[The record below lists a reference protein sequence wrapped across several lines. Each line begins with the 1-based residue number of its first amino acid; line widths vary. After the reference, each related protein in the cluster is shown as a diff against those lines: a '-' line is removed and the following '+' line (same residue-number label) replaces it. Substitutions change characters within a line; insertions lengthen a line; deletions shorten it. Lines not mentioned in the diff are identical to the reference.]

1 MAVDT
6 WKRWTLCATTI
17 ARAFLAVNLLL
28 SAFSTVSQFTFRA
41 ELAFSLELVL
51 GAAIAV
57 GWLMRYAAALVLLGT
72 LAASF
77 LVPQFH
83 IASLPANAWTTT
95 FVLIASGILVSLCRN
110 TDNVDSAPI
119 SEDNKLSNDDSRS
132 FARGHWDEDVEV
144 TIRLEDGY
152 VRNLRG
158 RRCIVTIHDR
168 GGGVQKAG
176 QEAWY
181 ARDGR

>member
-1 MAVDT
+1 MAGDT
-6 WKRWTLCATTI
+6 WKRWTLCAATI

-28 SAFSTVSQFTFRA
+28 SAFTTIFQFAFRA
-41 ELAFSLELVL
+41 QLAFSLELLL

-72 LAASF
+72 LTASF

-83 IASLPANAWTTT
+83 IVSLPANEWTTT
-95 FVLIASGILVSLCRN
+95 FVLIASGILMCFGRN
-110 TDNVDSAPI
+110 TDNVDASLI
-119 SEDNKLSNDDSRS
+119 NEDNKLSDDDSRS
-132 FARGHWDEDVEV
+132 FARDPWDEDVEV

-152 VRNLRG
+152 ATSLRG
-158 RRCIVTIHDR
+158 RRCIVTIDDR
-168 GGGVQKAG
+168 GCGVQKTG
-176 QEAWY
+176 HEAWY